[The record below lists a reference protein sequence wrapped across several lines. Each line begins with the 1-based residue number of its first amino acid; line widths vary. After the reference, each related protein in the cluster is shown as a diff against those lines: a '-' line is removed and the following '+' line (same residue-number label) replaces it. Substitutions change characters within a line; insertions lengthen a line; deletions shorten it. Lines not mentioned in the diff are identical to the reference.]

1 MPPAAC
7 RGLAPSGGADPPPS
21 GSLSLS
27 FIDVGQGDSLLV
39 QAGGESYLIDA
50 GRAEEGPN
58 IVDFLR
64 DRGVRDL
71 DGVIVSNPDADHIGG
86 FLDVFD
92 AFPVETVFLSGD
104 PKGTLTFNTFLRAA
118 REEGSDTE
126 VVRAGMLLDWGGVQ
140 ADVIAPPT
148 DAEGGLF
155 SETNDNSVGILL
167 TYGTARVLLA
177 GDAEAKSEEYMA
189 GGPYTGPLTVVKER
203 KHKHVR
209 TRFPRSARR
218 RGPRASRTGGRVM
231 HRLNY
236 TTERIVNTATRRG
249 FGGMHVAERFE
260 RLLGAHPRPDG
271 RPWTGADFQR
281 ATGGVVTRSYV
292 TNLRKGRIESPGHDK
307 MEALAKAVG
316 FPPAL
321 WFDTDAAE
329 VPNIEPAE
337 DLVAALRDE
346 TLRAITRESSRL
358 PSREKGIVL
367 NIVRQFKV

>member
-1 MPPAAC
+1 M
-7 RGLAPSGGADPPPS
+7 
-21 GSLSLS
+21 S
-27 FIDVGQGDSLLV
+27 FIDVGQGDSVLV

-50 GRAEEGPN
+50 GRADEGPN

-71 DGVIVSNPDADHIGG
+71 DGIIVSNPDADHIGG

-167 TYGTARVLLA
+167 TYGTARILLA

-189 GGPYTGPLTVVKER
+189 SGPYTGPLTVVNVQKL
-203 KHKHVR
+203 HI
-209 TRFPRSARR
+209 P
-218 RGPRASRTGGRVM
+218 
-231 HRLNY
+231 
-236 TTERIVNTATRRG
+236 
-249 FGGMHVAERFE
+249 
-260 RLLGAHPRPDG
+260 
-271 RPWTGADFQR
+271 
-281 ATGGVVTRSYV
+281 
-292 TNLRKGRIESPGHDK
+292 
-307 MEALAKAVG
+307 
-316 FPPAL
+316 
-321 WFDTDAAE
+321 
-329 VPNIEPAE
+329 
-337 DLVAALRDE
+337 
-346 TLRAITRESSRL
+346 
-358 PSREKGIVL
+358 
-367 NIVRQFKV
+367 